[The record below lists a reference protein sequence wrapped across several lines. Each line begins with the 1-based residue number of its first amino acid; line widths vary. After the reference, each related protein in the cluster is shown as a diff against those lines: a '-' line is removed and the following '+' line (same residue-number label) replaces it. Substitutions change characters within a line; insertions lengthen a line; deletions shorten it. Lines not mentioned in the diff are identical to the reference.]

1 MRELPW
7 ATTLVSLNDKGR
19 WLKITLDSEKAN
31 LFIFEKFLDEPP
43 STTYD
48 ARVNGA
54 PTKPRTAA
62 LSFTCNNSYAI
73 NDIENHRGIIHQLA
87 TE

>member
-1 MRELPW
+1 MLKKTDLKHKNVSEFPW

-19 WLKITLDSEKAN
+19 RWVKITLDSEKAN

-62 LSFTCNNSYAI
+62 VSFTCNQQFCI
-73 NDIENHRGIIHQLA
+73 Q
-87 TE
+87 